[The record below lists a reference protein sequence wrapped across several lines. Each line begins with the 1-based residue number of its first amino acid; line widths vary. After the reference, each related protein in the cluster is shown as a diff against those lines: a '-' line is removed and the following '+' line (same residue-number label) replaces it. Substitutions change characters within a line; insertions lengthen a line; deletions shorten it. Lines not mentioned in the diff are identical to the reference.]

1 MYSACSVTFS
11 GVGPFYFIMFSQLH
25 CRCCLFIETSKLL
38 TIFSQ
43 LDESRLGSAAKA
55 ALNLCRFFT
64 CRLKMGRLFL
74 FFFLLWVAYL
84 GMTESP
90 IWVTLDQ
97 GVWWVTI
104 RCFHCTFSTITDSTR
119 PQHSKAD
126 LVTVQSHW
134 LRKSFSLLNE
144 VCVYDRVPISPNVDY
159 LILKSANIL
168 LYCV

>member
-1 MYSACSVTFS
+1 
-11 GVGPFYFIMFSQLH
+11 MFSQLH

-64 CRLKMGRLFL
+64 CRLKMGRLFFTL
-74 FFFLLWVAYL
+74 SGLSGIDREPFMSDSGSGRVMSYNQMFSVHLLDYYRL
-84 GMTESP
+84 HSST
-90 IWVTLDQ
+90 
-97 GVWWVTI
+97 
-104 RCFHCTFSTITDSTR
+104 TFQSWSG
-119 PQHSKAD
+119 HSAV
-126 LVTVQSHW
+126 L